1 MTNLTPGRTYGKLNC
16 WHRNPLKNL
25 LDFFTSHFQ
34 RGANLKV
41 LNYGCGPIVAFE
53 ASLVPYVQEIVLAD
67 YTEQNR
73 AVAKL
78 WLDKDPSRPDFS
90 ALYRYVV
97 EELEG
102 REPGEVDE
110 RQDAVRRLTTI
121 CSCDIFQDSF
131 IQKGYEGPYD
141 VVYTASCLEGVC
153 SSMEEYGVAVSKL
166 CTLLKP
172 GGWLLMSVCMGTEED
187 TYCINYV
194 GSNKFVELKVRVAD
208 IYDILQQRCGFERES
223 ITVKPLVR
231 LSPEP
236 LADNF
241 ECTMYVI
248 AQKAV
253 N

>member
-1 MTNLTPGRTYGKLNC
+1 
-16 WHRNPLKNL
+16 
-25 LDFFTSHFQ
+25 
-34 RGANLKV
+34 
-41 LNYGCGPIVAFE
+41 
-53 ASLVPYVQEIVLAD
+53 
-67 YTEQNR
+67 
-73 AVAKL
+73 
-78 WLDKDPSRPDFS
+78 
-90 ALYRYVV
+90 
-97 EELEG
+97 
-102 REPGEVDE
+102 
-110 RQDAVRRLTTI
+110 
-121 CSCDIFQDSF
+121 
-131 IQKGYEGPYD
+131 
-141 VVYTASCLEGVC
+141 
-153 SSMEEYGVAVSKL
+153 MEKYGVAVSKL
-166 CTLLKP
+166 CTLLKL

-208 IYDILQQRCGFERES
+208 IYDILQKRCGFERES